1 MKWLGV
7 PLALLMTGFF
17 LFPAFSSSS
26 SDLPLREATFVV
38 G

>member
-17 LFPAFSSSS
+17 LFPAFSSGSA
-26 SDLPLREATFVV
+26 DVPLSEATFVV